1 MMNEG
6 RNLVMIIRLF
16 AYKFDH
22 YKNTFQTAACEVP
35 ISLHSILLVNILLSV
50 VSEGLVRQY
59 TQHCTAQPRC
69 LCDPLIYI
77 G

>member
-1 MMNEG
+1 MFLFPWPLWFIMMNEG

-35 ISLHSILLVNILLSV
+35 ISLHSILLVDI
-50 VSEGLVRQY
+50 Q
-59 TQHCTAQPRC
+59 
-69 LCDPLIYI
+69 
-77 G
+77 